1 MYIYLHA
8 FFVHIF
14 RRYTSSHY
22 FKAKIRLHLQ
32 KLFQY
37 TSMFL
42 HLTLFS
48 AMFDSIPLLSLAD
61 EAETEVTSRSSERHV
76 ATHASDNNAAHAQKL
91 ERLEKE
97 MTAMGRRLEQET
109 LARRKLQEIL
119 LQAGLSLPGDAAFP
133 D

>member
-1 MYIYLHA
+1 
-8 FFVHIF
+8 
-14 RRYTSSHY
+14 
-22 FKAKIRLHLQ
+22 
-32 KLFQY
+32 
-37 TSMFL
+37 MFL

-97 MTAMGRRLEQET
+97 MTATGARDTGTAETARDSPAGGTQPTRGRGIPGLVARLSRT
-109 LARRKLQEIL
+109 SRLAFL
-119 LQAGLSLPGDAAFP
+119 D
-133 D
+133 

>member
-1 MYIYLHA
+1 M
-8 FFVHIF
+8 
-14 RRYTSSHY
+14 
-22 FKAKIRLHLQ
+22 
-32 KLFQY
+32 
-37 TSMFL
+37 
-42 HLTLFS
+42 TLFS

>member
-14 RRYTSSHY
+14 RRYTSSHF
-22 FKAKIRLHLQ
+22 FKAKIRLRLQ

-76 ATHASDNNAAHAQKL
+76 ATHASDNAQKL